1 MIIAVTG
8 ATEHI
13 GMNLVHA
20 LAAKRHEV
28 RALIPGDSHTIRN
41 LGVKTIKGDVRD
53 SLSLSRAFSGAEVV
67 YHVSQLVSNSSS
79 DWPILEAINITGT
92 RNVIEACLQC
102 EVKRLVHFSTVRAL
116 IQGPLNLP
124 LNERQQLAESED
136 CQPYDRSRAAA
147 EREIRKGLEL
157 GLDAVLLVPT
167 GVIGPFDY
175 QPSQIGE
182 ILLALGQGKLTALV
196 QEGFDWVDARD
207 VVQAALRA
215 AEVAPTG
222 AKYLLSGAWV
232 SFPDLARLIQDLTG
246 KGAPRLVVPAWM
258 ARTGAP
264 MITAFNQATRQ
275 RLSVPNLPFTDLGS
289 CNPAVSSERAAKE
302 LNYRPRPL
310 VQTLADTFK
319 WYQEAGLFN
328 RSIRLKT

>member
-20 LAAKRHEV
+20 LAVKRHEV

-41 LGVKTIKGDVRD
+41 LGVETIKGDVRD
-53 SLSLSRAFSGAEVV
+53 TLSLNRAFAGAEVV
-67 YHVSQLVSNSSS
+67 YHTSHLESNFSA

-92 RNVIEACLQC
+92 RNVVEACLQC
-102 EVKRLVHFSTVRAL
+102 GVRRLIHFSTVRAVV
-116 IQGPLNLP
+116 QEPLNLP
-124 LNERQQLAESED
+124 LNERRGLAESED
-136 CQPYDRSRAAA
+136 CQPYDRSKAAA

-157 GLDAVLLVPT
+157 GLDAVLLAPS
-167 GVIGPFDY
+167 GVIGPYDY
-175 QPSQIGE
+175 QPSQIGG
-182 ILLALGQGKLTALV
+182 ILLALAQGKLPALV
-196 QEGFDWVDARD
+196 QEGFDWVDVRD

-215 AEVAPTG
+215 AEVAPIG
-222 AKYLLSGAWV
+222 AKYLLSGSWT
-232 SFPDLARLIQDLTG
+232 SFPDLAKLIEDITG
-246 KGAPRLVVPAWM
+246 KAAPRLVMPAWM
-258 ARTGAP
+258 ARRGAP

-289 CNPAVSSERAAKE
+289 CNSAISHERAASE
-302 LNYRPRPL
+302 LNYHPRPL
-310 VQTLADTFK
+310 VQTLSDTLR
-319 WYQEAGLFN
+319 WYQETGLLN